1 MTIKKILAAL
11 VVLVLV
17 WTGIRLLSPRSRERH
32 WNQPTD
38 VSHFDRWAPDRQPLI
53 SAHRGGPM
61 AGFPENC
68 IATFENSLELGP
80 CVIECDVR
88 MSSDSVLVLMH
99 DETLDRTTSSTGRV
113 DQKSWQE
120 LSEIRLKG
128 PHGALTTFTIPALNQ
143 VLDWARDRTV
153 LTLDVKREIPYD
165 RVIQAIRVQ
174 QAERYSIV
182 ITYTTD
188 AAKQVYAL
196 NKELLISVN
205 VRNMDEWQRMLRSRV
220 PAQNMIAFVGLS
232 RPEPDLYRVLHDQNV
247 WVILGTIGNLDRQ
260 AQRRG
265 LSVYQNLFEQG
276 ADILATDYVSEVSR
290 AIFD

>member
-1 MTIKKILAAL
+1 MTVKKSLAAL
-11 VVLVLV
+11 VILVLV
-17 WTGIRLLSPRSRERH
+17 WTGIRLIPPRTRERH
-32 WNQPTD
+32 WDQPTEI
-38 VSHFDRWAPDRQPLI
+38 SHFDRWTRDRQPLI

-68 IATFENSLELGP
+68 IATFENSLDLGP

-88 MSSDSVLVLMH
+88 MSSDSVLILMH
-99 DETLDRTTSSTGRV
+99 DETLDRTTAASGRV
-113 DQKSWQE
+113 DQKTWNE

-128 PHGALTTFTIPALNQ
+128 PHGALTHYMIPSLNN

-153 LTLDVKREIPYD
+153 LTLDVKRGIPFD

-174 QAERYSIV
+174 QAERYSIF

-188 AAKQVYAL
+188 AAKKVYAL
-196 NKELLISVN
+196 NSEVLISVT

-232 RPEPDLYRVLHDQNV
+232 RPEPDLLRVLHDQDV
-247 WVILGTIGNLDRQ
+247 WVILGTMGNLDRQ

-265 LSVYQNLFEQG
+265 LSVYQNLYEQG
-276 ADILATDYVSEVSR
+276 ADILSTDYVSEVSR
-290 AIFD
+290 AIFE